1 MHQHTEEYYFR
12 SSYFFESLTS
22 IVDSLNQLDLVSME
36 PEIKEL
42 LGDMSTLI
50 LKREIKEK
58 NTQDT
63 DYLLA
68 GKMKLIK
75 ALI

>member
-1 MHQHTEEYYFR
+1 VHLHTEEYYFR
-12 SSYFFESLTS
+12 SNYFFESLTS
-22 IVDSLNQLDLVSME
+22 IVESLNQLDLVGME
-36 PEIKEL
+36 SEIKEL
-42 LGDMSTLI
+42 LRDMSTLI

-63 DYLLA
+63 DHLLA

-75 ALI
+75 ALL